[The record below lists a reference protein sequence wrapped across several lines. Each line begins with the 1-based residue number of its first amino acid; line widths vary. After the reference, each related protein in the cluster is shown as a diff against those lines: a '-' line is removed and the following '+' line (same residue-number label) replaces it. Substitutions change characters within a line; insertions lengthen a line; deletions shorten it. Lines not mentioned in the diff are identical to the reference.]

1 MFRSVHTAEPAAMEM
16 ITEDDQ
22 AKAPVGCLG
31 TMPDNAR
38 TLHPAGRARP
48 PVEIVSETMAAR
60 DSYGENE

>member
-1 MFRSVHTAEPAAMEM
+1 MEM